1 MRMFVVTGHKIDFIN
16 RLYMLFEPQVFA
28 SVEAAHAC
36 VMERINIERELLG
49 GNLLCADTPFGSVD
63 CDYEL
68 NDHEGHLVLVKLREM
83 EI

>member
-1 MRMFVVTGHKIDFIN
+1 MRIFVVTGHKIDFIN

-36 VMERINIERELLG
+36 VTDRINIERELLDE
-49 GNLLCADTPFGSVD
+49 NLLCVDTPFGSVD

-68 NDHEGHLVLVKLREM
+68 NDHEGHLVMVRLREM